1 MAKDPN
7 VKDRSRGKGLGVKL
21 YDGQFARAGNIIV
34 RQIGNKIYPG
44 ENVGQGR
51 DFTLF
56 ALKDG
61 IVKFY
66 ERKGKKYVS
75 VREISIPS
83 EVKDAK

>member
-44 ENVGQGR
+44 EGTAQGR
-51 DFTLF
+51 DFTIF
-56 ALKDG
+56 ATKNG

-66 ERKGKKYVS
+66 TKRNKKFVTVKEISEERK
-75 VREISIPS
+75 
-83 EVKDAK
+83 